1 MLQRKENI
9 DNEGVLGIWHI
20 AESQEELI
28 NLLPPN
34 QQNQA
39 RQYVSE
45 LKSER
50 RILEWLA
57 TRTLLFALVGEEK
70 TIANNRDGKP
80 FLLDG
85 SYQISISHTKNLVAI
100 LLHKQRVVGID
111 VETIAERV
119 NKISERFVSEN
130 EFIDVSQQ
138 TVHRLLHWSAK
149 EVMFKMME
157 ENEINFKEQLFIS
170 PFTPQEKGIVQAQE
184 LRTDSRQIFRIHYEV
199 HSHFVLTWSIGE

>member
-9 DNEGVLGIWHI
+9 DNEGVLGIWYI
-20 AESQEELI
+20 AESQDELI

-34 QQNQA
+34 QQNEA
-39 RQYVSE
+39 RQYVAT

-50 RILEWLA
+50 RVLEWLA

-80 FLLDG
+80 YLLDG

-100 LLHKQRVVGID
+100 LLHKQRIVGID
-111 VETIAERV
+111 IETIAERV
-119 NKISERFVSEN
+119 NKISERFVSGN
-130 EFIDVSQQ
+130 EFIDASQQ

-149 EVMFKMME
+149 EVMFKMLE

-170 PFTPQEKGIVQAQE
+170 PFTPQEKGVIQARE
-184 LRTDSRQIFRIHYEV
+184 LRTELHRFFRIYYEV
-199 HSHFVLTWSIGE
+199 HFNFVLTWSIG